1 MADILSFPS
10 LRSSR
15 SGAVTP
21 TIVVSTSERLQR
33 QLRHFD
39 RLCRLASRTGA
50 FRPSGIRT
58 YREDFELGS
67 TSLPGSGR
75 GLTGSELIAHLEL
88 VLESISR
95 STPSGAFL
103 PDRLVSA
110 LRRPPEQ
117 CLAAL
122 NRMAGAMSVTSGGYP
137 LEFDEEEYRLMREY
151 AVPPVQKLG
160 TLVSYAVRL
169 GNEVSRR
176 IGSETRD

>member
-10 LRSSR
+10 FRSPR
-15 SGAVTP
+15 NGTVMPA
-21 TIVVSTSERLQR
+21 IAISTSERLR
-33 QLRHFD
+33 RELRHYD

-58 YREDFELGS
+58 YREDYELGS

-95 STPSGAFL
+95 STPSGVFL
-103 PDRLVSA
+103 PDRLA
-110 LRRPPEQ
+110 RTLRRPPEQ

-137 LEFDEEEYRLMREY
+137 LEFDEEEYRLMRQY
-151 AVPPVQKLG
+151 AVSPTEKLG
-160 TLVSYAVRL
+160 TLVSYAMRL
-169 GNEVSRR
+169 TGEISRR